1 MQTVDDVN
9 FGQRLV
15 GAMPQFVPGFFERHR
30 VRAGIAGLQPRERA
44 EETAGDADVGRFK
57 ADVEVVVGAPAVAL
71 LALAVRQETKGEQVA
86 ACEQA
91 APILEG
97 EPLTSVEAMGD
108 VLQSGCRDA
117 PVHHWMPIS

>member
-1 MQTVDDVN
+1 M
-9 FGQRLV
+9 
-15 GAMPQFVPGFFERHR
+15 
-30 VRAGIAGLQPRERA
+30 
-44 EETAGDADVGRFK
+44 
-57 ADVEVVVGAPAVAL
+57 AL

-97 EPLTSVEAMGD
+97 EPLASVEAMGD

-117 PVHHWMPIS
+117 PVHHTMPIS